1 MIFSFSSRDIRG
13 FGCLRQLK
21 MANDFPSDKRNKK
34 AYYVNA
40 RRNIFSHK
48 NSARNFASNSS
59 MSVKFY
65 FVRLFVVLLI

>member
-21 MANDFPSDKRNKK
+21 MTNDFSSDKSNKK

-40 RRNIFSHK
+40 RNIFSHK
-48 NSARNFASNSS
+48 HSARNFASNSAT
-59 MSVKFY
+59 SVKFC